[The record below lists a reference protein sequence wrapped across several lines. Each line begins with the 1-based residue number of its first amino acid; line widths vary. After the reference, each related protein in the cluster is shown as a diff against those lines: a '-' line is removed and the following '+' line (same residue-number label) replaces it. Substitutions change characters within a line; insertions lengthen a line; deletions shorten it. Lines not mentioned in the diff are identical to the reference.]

1 MVFSLVV
8 LAIPLGAMFA
18 PAPAPDVPHLARM
31 PSFAATVLHGPAEE
45 ASAPV
50 GVVDITAWPCA
61 EPCIAR
67 TAAMAAL
74 AHGDAPPPL
83 VTILTTPPDEHS
95 ALDAAREVEGWTVL
109 QAEDGNALHAAWF
122 HARQDRSFPTGGL
135 LVVDRNG
142 SIRGVVPATP
152 AGVEVA
158 RNLWK
163 HLQSLP
169 PG

>member
-1 MVFSLVV
+1 
-8 LAIPLGAMFA
+8 
-18 PAPAPDVPHLARM
+18 M
-31 PSFAATVLHGPAEE
+31 PSLDPTVLHDPTDGSSP
-45 ASAPV
+45 PV

-74 AHGDAPPPL
+74 AHGDASPPL
-83 VTILTTPPDEHS
+83 FTILTTPPDEHP

-109 QAEDGNALHAAWF
+109 QIEDANALHAAWF
-122 HARQDRSFPTGGL
+122 HARQDRSFPSGGL
-135 LVVDRNG
+135 LVVDHNG
-142 SIRGVVPATP
+142 SIRGVIPATRT
-152 AGVEVA
+152 GVEVA
-158 RNLWK
+158 RNLWE